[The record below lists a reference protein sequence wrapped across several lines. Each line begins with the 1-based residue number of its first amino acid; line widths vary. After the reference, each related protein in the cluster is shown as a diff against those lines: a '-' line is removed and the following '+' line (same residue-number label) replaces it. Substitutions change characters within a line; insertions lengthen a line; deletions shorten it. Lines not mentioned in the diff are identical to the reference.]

1 MLLSDYDISDLL
13 PRNPLKIIAL
23 IILQRED
30 LVQCYILEVTSRS
43 RSKEIGELDRKGR
56 KVNEGCVFDVVTN
69 VENGIKLYHYKLWH
83 NEGLYEDPIKNHFWR
98 CLRYIPAEKERLEHL
113 FPQFSSLTVIVLS
126 QGSLKPLAT
135 CAPAEWLCIALEK
148 AVRLKSTEPPW
159 LL

>member
-56 KVNEGCVFDVVTN
+56 KVNEGCVSDVVTN
-69 VENGIKLYHYKLWH
+69 VENGIKLYHYKL
-83 NEGLYEDPIKNHFWR
+83 
-98 CLRYIPAEKERLEHL
+98 
-113 FPQFSSLTVIVLS
+113 
-126 QGSLKPLAT
+126 
-135 CAPAEWLCIALEK
+135 
-148 AVRLKSTEPPW
+148 
-159 LL
+159 